1 MAIERSE
8 VRTQLE
14 WWLSVTYLT
23 NLGYGRSDR
32 RSVQI
37 IVGKTVV
44 ASSTEYVDVQ
54 SEAEQISELMED
66 FGYALSNLVTS

>member
-1 MAIERSE
+1 MTDRKT

-44 ASSTEYVDVQ
+44 AGSTEDVDAK
-54 SEAEQISELMED
+54 SEAEQISDLMEE
-66 FGYALSNLVTS
+66 FGYALSNLVET